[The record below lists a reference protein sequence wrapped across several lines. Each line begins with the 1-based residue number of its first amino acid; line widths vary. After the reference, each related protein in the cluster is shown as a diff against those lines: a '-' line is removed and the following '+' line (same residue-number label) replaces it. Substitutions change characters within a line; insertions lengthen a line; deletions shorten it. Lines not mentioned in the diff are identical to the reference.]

1 MGRIENKRSK
11 DKSSSYFLIDN
22 NLTDSQPHI
31 LTIIATPLVEISS
44 FTEILSSSVEN
55 QSGCFV
61 SSDIENENTRR
72 NR

>member
-31 LTIIATPLVEISS
+31 LTIIATPLVETSS

>member
-31 LTIIATPLVEISS
+31 LTIIATPLVETSS
-44 FTEILSSSVEN
+44 FTEILSFSVEN

>member
-31 LTIIATPLVEISS
+31 LTIIATPIVETSS

>member
-31 LTIIATPLVEISS
+31 LTIIATPLVETSS
-44 FTEILSSSVEN
+44 FTEILSSSAEN

>member
-31 LTIIATPLVEISS
+31 LIIIATPLVETSS

>member
-31 LTIIATPLVEISS
+31 LIIIATPFVETSS